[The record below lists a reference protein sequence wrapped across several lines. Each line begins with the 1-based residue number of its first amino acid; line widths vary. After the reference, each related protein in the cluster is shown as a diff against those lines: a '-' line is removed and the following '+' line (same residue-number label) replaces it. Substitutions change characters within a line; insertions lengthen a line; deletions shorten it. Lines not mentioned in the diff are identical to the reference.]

1 MTPDF
6 LQPKKG
12 MTSIEAAQAYLAD
25 EDRRAQ
31 EAMYSLNFDDIRKSQ
46 IAKSMG
52 FDFDVTIDFERKRFI
67 CVNKTTHY
75 KTTAYYTEMD
85 DKAIKRLVRALS
97 RLKKEHERIV
107 RENKLG

>member
-12 MTSIEAAQAYLAD
+12 MTSIQAAELYL
-25 EDRRAQ
+25 EEEQRRAD
-31 EAMYSLNFDDIRKSQ
+31 AGRT
-46 IAKSMG
+46 
-52 FDFDVTIDFERKRFI
+52 FDFDELSRSGLARRMGFNFEVTIDYARKRFI
-67 CVNKTTHY
+67 CVDVTTGY

-85 DKAIKRLVRALS
+85 EKAVKRLVRALG
-97 RLKKEHERIV
+97 RLKVEHERIV